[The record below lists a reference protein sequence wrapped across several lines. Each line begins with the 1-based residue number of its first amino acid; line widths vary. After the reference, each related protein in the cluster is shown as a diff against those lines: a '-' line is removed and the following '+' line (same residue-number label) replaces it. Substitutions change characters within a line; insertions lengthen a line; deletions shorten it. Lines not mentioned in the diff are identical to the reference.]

1 MSYHVAFTQD
11 GPNERFTGYLNGEA
25 IGSADLG
32 GAFIGSHP
40 NDNGIGA
47 VNQNVYFH
55 DDGPG
60 NAPPRANGSFAFSG
74 QISDVAIY
82 NSVIDQAGFAARY
95 EATSLPLSER
105 FRQDT
110 QVFLEQ
116 IDAVVEDASYRGIE
130 LLNSEN
136 LVVDFS
142 REREEKSKLEVDGV
156 DFSVEGLNL
165 QDINFQ
171 NPTQVEEAIR
181 SIREAIEQVRDYGS
195 KLSNDFAIIGTRQD
209 FTHNIINTL
218 NAGAS
223 DLTDADLNEEG
234 ANLLAAQTRLDLST
248 TALSL
253 AGQSNASLLQVFT
266 GGGAGSVLG

>member
-1 MSYHVAFTQD
+1 M
-11 GPNERFTGYLNGEA
+11 
-25 IGSADLG
+25 
-32 GAFIGSHP
+32 
-40 NDNGIGA
+40 
-47 VNQNVYFH
+47 
-55 DDGPG
+55 
-60 NAPPRANGSFAFSG
+60 
-74 QISDVAIY
+74 
-82 NSVIDQAGFAARY
+82 
-95 EATSLPLSER
+95 
-105 FRQDT
+105 
-110 QVFLEQ
+110 
-116 IDAVVEDASYRGIE
+116 
-130 LLNSEN
+130 
-136 LVVDFS
+136 
-142 REREEKSKLEVDGV
+142 
-156 DFSVEGLNL
+156 NL

-171 NPTQVEEAIR
+171 NPTQVEDAIK